1 MKKMDKKK
9 QKEEPQIIELV
20 TKGNKWMTNL
30 SNEKKFKY
38 RRLKNLNKFR
48 RSRLKDIP
56 KKIDKTINK

>member
-48 RSRLKDIP
+48 RSRLTDIP

>member
-30 SNEKKFKY
+30 SNEKKFKI

-48 RSRLKDIP
+48 RRLRY
-56 KKIDKTINK
+56 T

>member
-30 SNEKKFKY
+30 SNEKKFKI
-38 RRLKNLNKFR
+38 RLLKNLNKFR
-48 RSRLKDIP
+48 RSRLRDIP